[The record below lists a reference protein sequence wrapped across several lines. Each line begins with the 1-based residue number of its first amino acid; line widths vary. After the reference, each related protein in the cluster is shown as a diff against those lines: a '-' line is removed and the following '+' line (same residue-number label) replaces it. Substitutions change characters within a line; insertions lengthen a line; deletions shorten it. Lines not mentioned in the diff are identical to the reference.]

1 MLTYAKPNV
10 FSKALM
16 DRSRGSIFASPVV
29 LFVVALAVTMVAAAL
44 LILVPAMWKLAAFLF
59 ALVPIV
65 ITICG
70 LVSCIASGKPAN
82 IILLWII
89 IMILAPL
96 LGPLLWFAWGRNNT

>member
-1 MLTYAKPNV
+1 
-10 FSKALM
+10 M

-29 LFVVALAVTMVAAAL
+29 LFVVALAVTMAAGAL
-44 LILVPAMWKLAAFLF
+44 LILVPAMWKLAAGMF
-59 ALVPIV
+59 ALVPLV

-70 LVSCIASGKPAN
+70 LVSCIASEKPSN
-82 IILLWII
+82 PKLLWII